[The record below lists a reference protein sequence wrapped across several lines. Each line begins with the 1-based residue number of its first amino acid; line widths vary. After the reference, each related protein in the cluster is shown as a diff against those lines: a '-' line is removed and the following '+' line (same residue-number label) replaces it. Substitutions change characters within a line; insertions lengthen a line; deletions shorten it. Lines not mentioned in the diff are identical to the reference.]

1 MDRLDNSTNILISC
15 VLVVVVAC
23 TLALGGCASTMSSGT
38 PDDAYGAS
46 IAPSYAPGTYEPPYQ
61 VGAQRDEEE
70 QPESAQAWTAEQKYE
85 YRGGRDPVT
94 GRAKTQM

>member
-1 MDRLDNSTNILISC
+1 MDAFDKAMFHSRC
-15 VLVVVVAC
+15 GALVVAAIAA
-23 TLALGGCASTMSSGT
+23 LALGGCASTMSSAT
-38 PDDAYGAS
+38 PDDAYSAS
-46 IAPSYAPGTYEPPYQ
+46 VAPRTYEPPYQ

-70 QPESAQAWTAEQKYE
+70 QPAAQEWAAEQNYE

>member
-1 MDRLDNSTNILISC
+1 MDAFDRSMIHLRHCS
-15 VLVVVVAC
+15 LVVAAAAA
-23 TLALGGCASTMSSGT
+23 LALGGCASTMSSGT

-46 IAPSYAPGTYEPPYQ
+46 SYAPPPYQ

-70 QPESAQAWTAEQKYE
+70 RPAAQEWTAEQKYE

>member
-1 MDRLDNSTNILISC
+1 MDAFDRSIIFLSRRA
-15 VLVVVVAC
+15 LVVAAVAA
-23 TLALGGCASTMSSGT
+23 LALGGCASTMSSGT
-38 PDDAYGAS
+38 PDDSAS
-46 IAPSYAPGTYEPPYQ
+46 IAPGYAPGTYEPPYQ

-70 QPESAQAWTAEQKYE
+70 QPAAQEWSAEQKYE

>member
-1 MDRLDNSTNILISC
+1 MDAFDKSMLLLTRGA
-15 VLVVVVAC
+15 LVVAAVAA
-23 TLALGGCASTMSSGT
+23 LALGGCASTMSSGT
-38 PDDAYGAS
+38 PDDAYRAS

-70 QPESAQAWTAEQKYE
+70 QPAAQEWSAEQKYE

>member
-1 MDRLDNSTNILISC
+1 MDAFDKSRNTYSRC
-15 VLVVVVAC
+15 ALVIAAIAA
-23 TLALGGCASTMSSGT
+23 LGLGGCASTMSSGT

-46 IAPSYAPGTYEPPYQ
+46 VAPRTYEPPYQ
-61 VGAQRDEEE
+61 VGAQRDEEG
-70 QPESAQAWTAEQKYE
+70 QPGAQEWAAEQNYE

>member
-1 MDRLDNSTNILISC
+1 MDAFDKSMSHLSRGA
-15 VLVVVVAC
+15 LVVAALAA
-23 TLALGGCASTMSSGT
+23 LALGGCASTMSSGT
-38 PDDAYGAS
+38 PDDAYSAS
-46 IAPSYAPGTYEPPYQ
+46 VTPGYASRTYEPPYQ

-70 QPESAQAWTAEQKYE
+70 QPAAQEWTAEQKYE

>member
-1 MDRLDNSTNILISC
+1 MDAFDNSAIHSRAFA
-15 VLVVVVAC
+15 LVVAAVAAM
-23 TLALGGCASTMSSGT
+23 ALGGCASTMSSGT
-38 PDDAYGAS
+38 PDDVSGAS

-61 VGAQRDEEE
+61 VGARRDEEASPAAQEWTVE
-70 QPESAQAWTAEQKYE
+70 QRFE

>member
-1 MDRLDNSTNILISC
+1 MDAIDKSTHILVTLAMI
-15 VLVVVVAC
+15 VAVAG

-38 PDDAYGAS
+38 PDDVYGAS
-46 IAPSYAPGTYEPPYQ
+46 IAPSYAPPYQ
-61 VGAQRDEEE
+61 VGAQGDEEE
-70 QPESAQAWTAEQKYE
+70 SASAQVWTAEQKYK

>member
-1 MDRLDNSTNILISC
+1 MDAFDKPMHTLSRYA
-15 VLVVVVAC
+15 LVVAAVAA
-23 TLALGGCASTMSSGT
+23 LALGGCASTMSSGT
-38 PDDAYGAS
+38 PDDAHSAS
-46 IAPSYAPGTYEPPYQ
+46 IAPGYAPGIYEPPYQ

-70 QPESAQAWTAEQKYE
+70 HPAAQEWAAEQKYE

>member
-1 MDRLDNSTNILISC
+1 MDAFDKSIILLRRC
-15 VLVVVVAC
+15 ALVAAAVAA
-23 TLALGGCASTMSSGT
+23 LALGGCASTMSSGT
-38 PDDAYGAS
+38 PDDAHSAS
-46 IAPSYAPGTYEPPYQ
+46 IAPGYAPGIYEPPYQ

-70 QPESAQAWTAEQKYE
+70 QPAAQEWAAEQKYE

>member
-1 MDRLDNSTNILISC
+1 MDAFDKPMNTLSRYA
-15 VLVVVVAC
+15 LVVAAVAA
-23 TLALGGCASTMSSGT
+23 LALGGCASTMSSGT
-38 PDDAYGAS
+38 PDDAYSAS

-70 QPESAQAWTAEQKYE
+70 QPAAQEWTAEQKYE

-94 GRAKTQM
+94 GRARTQM

>member
-1 MDRLDNSTNILISC
+1 MDAFDKSMIHLRHGA
-15 VLVVVVAC
+15 LVMAAVAA
-23 TLALGGCASTMSSGT
+23 LALGGCASTMSSGT

-46 IAPSYAPGTYEPPYQ
+46 VAPSYAPETYEPPYQ

-70 QPESAQAWTAEQKYE
+70 QPAAQASAAEQKYE

-94 GRAKTQM
+94 GRAKTRM

>member
-1 MDRLDNSTNILISC
+1 MDRIDKATNILIS
-15 VLVVVVAC
+15 LAMVVAVAA

-38 PDDAYGAS
+38 PDDAYSAS
-46 IAPSYAPGTYEPPYQ
+46 IAPNNYERPYQ
-61 VGAQRDEEE
+61 VGAQRDAEEE
-70 QPESAQAWTAEQKYE
+70 APAQEWTAEQKYE

>member
-1 MDRLDNSTNILISC
+1 MDAFDKSMICLRRAS
-15 VLVVVVAC
+15 LVVAAVAA
-23 TLALGGCASTMSSGT
+23 LVLGGCASTMSSGT
-38 PDDAYGAS
+38 PDDASSAS

-70 QPESAQAWTAEQKYE
+70 QPASQEWAAEPNYE
-85 YRGGRDPVT
+85 YRGGRDPIT

>member
-1 MDRLDNSTNILISC
+1 MDAFDKPMNTLSRYA
-15 VLVVVVAC
+15 LVVAAVAA
-23 TLALGGCASTMSSGT
+23 LALGGCASTMSSGT
-38 PDDAYGAS
+38 PDNAYSAS

-70 QPESAQAWTAEQKYE
+70 QPAAQEWTAEQKYE

-94 GRAKTQM
+94 GRARRQM

>member
-1 MDRLDNSTNILISC
+1 MDAFDKLTILLSRG
-15 VLVVVVAC
+15 VLVVAAVAA
-23 TLALGGCASTMSSGT
+23 LALGGCASTMSSGT
-38 PDDAYGAS
+38 PDDAYSAS

-70 QPESAQAWTAEQKYE
+70 QPAAQEWTAEQKYE

-94 GRAKTQM
+94 GRARTQM

>member
-1 MDRLDNSTNILISC
+1 MDAFDKSMIHLRGGA
-15 VLVVVVAC
+15 LVVAAFAA
-23 TLALGGCASTMSSGT
+23 LALGGCASTMSSGT
-38 PDDAYGAS
+38 PDDAYSAS
-46 IAPSYAPGTYEPPYQ
+46 IAPSYAPGTYDPPYQ

-70 QPESAQAWTAEQKYE
+70 QPAAQAWAAEQKFE

>member
-1 MDRLDNSTNILISC
+1 MDGIDNSTNILIS
-15 VLVVVVAC
+15 LAMVVAVAA

-38 PDDAYGAS
+38 PDDAYSAS
-46 IAPSYAPGTYEPPYQ
+46 IAPNNYERPYQ

>member
-1 MDRLDNSTNILISC
+1 MDAFDKPMLHLHRGA
-15 VLVVVVAC
+15 LVVAAVA

-38 PDDAYGAS
+38 PGDTNSAS
-46 IAPSYAPGTYEPPYQ
+46 MAPGYAPRTYEPPYQ

-70 QPESAQAWTAEQKYE
+70 QPAAQEWSAEQKYE